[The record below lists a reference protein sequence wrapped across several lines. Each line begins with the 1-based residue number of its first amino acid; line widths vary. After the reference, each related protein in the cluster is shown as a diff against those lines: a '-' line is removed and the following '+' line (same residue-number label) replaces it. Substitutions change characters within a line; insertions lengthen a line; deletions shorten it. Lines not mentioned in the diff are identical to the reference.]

1 MLSIEKDE
9 VFGWEAAIRGMRNSF
24 NSWDKSDSRFSDEGK
39 VVVGEADLALMSRLS
54 KAGPSHAK
62 FLRYITVSL
71 DVTAPRYWWAE
82 MDTYKVGTV
91 RNSCSTMHKV
101 QAKEFV
107 RGDFSCE
114 HLDSESLK
122 ALDFLIETLNKARDR
137 FNNEGKNKNDWWQ
150 MIQLLP
156 ASLNQKATLLL
167 NYQVLQ
173 NIYFTRKGHRLDEW
187 HTFCGWIEK
196 LPYSELII
204 GSGKKEK
211 AAE

>member
-1 MLSIEKDE
+1 
-9 VFGWEAAIRGMRNSF
+9 
-24 NSWDKSDSRFSDEGK
+24 
-39 VVVGEADLALMSRLS
+39 
-54 KAGPSHAK
+54 
-62 FLRYITVSL
+62 
-71 DVTAPRYWWAE
+71 
-82 MDTYKVGTV
+82 
-91 RNSCSTMHKV
+91 MHKV

-114 HLDSESLK
+114 HLDAESLK